1 MKVVLLEE
9 LGVSQDIIEKH
20 AKKLEAMGHTFEAFP
35 KDTDP
40 KVQAQRSRDADV
52 IMLANM
58 PLDKS
63 VIDTAANLKFIDIA
77 FTGVD
82 HVPVAEAKAKGIAV
96 SNASGYATQ
105 AVAELCISFMIQL
118 LRNVKQTEE
127 RCRTGGTK
135 AGLVGNLLCG
145 KTVGIIG
152 AGPSERKRL
161 RFVKPLA
168 ATSSPTAEARS
179 AILPSMH
186 RFLWN
191 SCCRKPTSYRSTAR

>member
-105 AVAELCISFMIQL
+105 AVAELWGFSRSVPVMTVPFCSISSRFTRSQLCI
-118 LRNVKQTEE
+118 
-127 RCRTGGTK
+127 CW
-135 AGLVGNLLCG
+135 A
-145 KTVGIIG
+145 
-152 AGPSERKRL
+152 
-161 RFVKPLA
+161 
-168 ATSSPTAEARS
+168 
-179 AILPSMH
+179 
-186 RFLWN
+186 
-191 SCCRKPTSYRSTAR
+191 